1 MQRVKVRILTVSS
14 MGIDNK
20 EAPMIRIT
28 GKWLEKLGF
37 SSGKKI
43 MIEERYGQLV
53 LKTVKIENEGQ
64 AEES

>member
-1 MQRVKVRILTVSS
+1 MKVRILTVSS

-43 MIEERYGQLV
+43 MVEERYGQLI
-53 LKTVKIENEGQ
+53 LKVIKIEDDEAKN
-64 AEES
+64 